1 MSKKLWAT
9 MILALGLVLLIS
21 GMAAAAKYQN
31 LTGTWIGPLWAA
43 YWNNGS
49 YNYYQGPSLP
59 LVVEG
64 QDANGMFYGNLDGDP
79 LTGSIAT
86 NKAITAT
93 VYSGGRY
100 GIINAK
106 LTGKK
111 ITGTYTDY
119 ATTPTPWIQTYKFE
133 LFLQP

>member
-1 MSKKLWAT
+1 MNKRLWAT
-9 MILALGLVLLIS
+9 VILVLGLVLLIA

-31 LTGTWIGPLWAA
+31 LTGTWSGPLWAV
-43 YWNNGS
+43 YWNNGA
-49 YNYYQGPSLP
+49 YNYYQGPDLP
-59 LVVEG
+59 LVVTN
-64 QDANGMFYGNLDGDP
+64 QDANGMFYGTLDGDP

-100 GIINAK
+100 AIINAK

-119 ATTPTPWIQTYKFE
+119 DTNWIQTYKFE